1 MIMKQSKMLIPT
13 LRETPNEA
21 EVVSHQLLL
30 RGGFIRQVSAGMYS
44 YLPLANRVLE
54 KIKTIMREEF
64 DEIDA
69 VECLMPALLP
79 AELWQESGRYETYG
93 PLLMK
98 LQDRHGR
105 DYILGP
111 THEET
116 FTDLIRNE
124 VKSYKKLPLS
134 LYQIQTKYR
143 DEKRPRSGLLRGRE
157 FIMKDGYSFHANEA
171 SLDETY
177 HLYEEAY
184 NRIFERCGLNFR
196 SIIGDG
202 GAMGGSDSKEF
213 MALSA
218 IGEDTICYST
228 DSDYA
233 ANLEMATSLYEP
245 NPSHETVKELEKV
258 ATPNVCSIE
267 EVANFL
273 SIPSETIIKSVLFIA
288 DEEPVLVL
296 VRGDHEV
303 NDVKLKNYLGADF
316 LEPAT
321 PEQAEALFKASF
333 GSVGPVN
340 IPEEV
345 KVYAD
350 RYVADMENAVVGA
363 NETGFHFL
371 NANPGRDF
379 EPIAYEDLR
388 FVKEGDPSPDG
399 EGKIKFTKGIEI
411 GHIFKL
417 GTRYSES
424 MNATVLDEN
433 GRAIPVIM
441 GCYGIGVS
449 RLISAIVEQNAD
461 EFGMNWP
468 EEIAPFNVHVIPV
481 NVKNDEQRLLAEE
494 LSQTLTASGYEVLVD
509 DRKERAGVKFADSD
523 LIGIPVR
530 VTVGKKASEGIVEVK
545 LRQSGETIEV
555 KKEELINTIR
565 ILLHPEVTA

>member
-1 MIMKQSKMLIPT
+1 MKQSKMLIPT

-273 SIPSETIIKSVLFIA
+273 SVSSETIIKSVLFIA

-340 IPEEV
+340 VPEQV

-399 EGKIKFTKGIEI
+399 EGTIKFTKGIEI